1 MSSSQNDKGNI
12 GWLVKLTGND
22 RINTKAGTHN
32 SRYFSL
38 HKMSSSFCFYP
49 LAPGKQTIGPGRLE
63 AVR

>member
-49 LAPGKQTIGPGRLE
+49 RNQANKQ
-63 AVR
+63 